1 MARKVIITKREQT
14 GAAGSFVFNYALWAD
29 VPAARQRFYAN
40 PNAGSVVIAEA
51 SAGDGGIT
59 AAELAA
65 IRSGAVR
72 ERAGSG
78 TWVNYA
84 AAKPDL
90 QQAQADWQNE
100 VSGNAPFVNEWNRY
114 GSSFDGTSW
123 TDKSNA

>member
-1 MARKVIITKREQT
+1 MARKIIVTKREQT
-14 GAAGSFVFNYALWAD
+14 GSVGTFVFNFTLWAD

-40 PNAGSVVIAEA
+40 PDATSAVIAEA

-65 IRSGAVR
+65 IRSGAIR
-72 ERAGSG
+72 ERSGSSS
-78 TWVNYA
+78 WPNYA

-90 QQAQADWQNE
+90 QTAQADWQNE
-100 VSGNAPFVNEWNRY
+100 VNGNAPFVNEWNRY
-114 GSSFDGTSW
+114 GSSWDGTTW